1 MSKKLFSFGKVSFAV
16 ISLLVAY
23 YDENFLQ
30 KSSAPFAVFGF
41 LGFVF
46 WPEMVAGFKMI
57 VRRSKNEK

>member
-1 MSKKLFSFGKVSFAV
+1 M
-16 ISLLVAY
+16 LVAP
-23 YDENFLQ
+23 DGGMVGKTHARLILDR
-30 KSSAPFAVFGF
+30 F